1 MMYIRTRELMQLKT
15 DVAAFI
21 QGALAAPGPA
31 DVGRVGP

>member
-1 MMYIRTRELMQLKT
+1 MQLKS
-15 DVAAFI
+15 DVTKFV